1 MSFSH
6 HISTRYELRPK
17 FVSCFEW
24 KVVTSS
30 NVTNLGR
37 SLWHRRQVLN
47 LLDFAHEC
55 SHSVVYYRARDLRVQ
70 RFLQMPKNKQH
81 HIGRKVMRAVSI
93 YQEIKP
99 ILCDEA
105 LEQFWM
111 VLSDSE
117 TLSSEGDDSGTFE
130 IRSNGPRGFPSMER
144 LTDALR
150 AIFTE
155 RMLRC

>member
-1 MSFSH
+1 
-6 HISTRYELRPK
+6 
-17 FVSCFEW
+17 
-24 KVVTSS
+24 
-30 NVTNLGR
+30 
-37 SLWHRRQVLN
+37 
-47 LLDFAHEC
+47 
-55 SHSVVYYRARDLRVQ
+55 
-70 RFLQMPKNKQH
+70 
-81 HIGRKVMRAVSI
+81 
-93 YQEIKP
+93 
-99 ILCDEA
+99 
-105 LEQFWM
+105 M